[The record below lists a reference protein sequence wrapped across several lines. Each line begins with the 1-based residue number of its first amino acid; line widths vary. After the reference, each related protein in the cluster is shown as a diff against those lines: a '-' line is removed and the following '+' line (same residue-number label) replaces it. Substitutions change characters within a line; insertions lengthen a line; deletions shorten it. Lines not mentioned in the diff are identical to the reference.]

1 MFTFVISK
9 AVQTLTL
16 RKAMLNHIGVR
27 VKNLSELVGIFFTTG
42 EQVQSISNT
51 CTLHDNHF
59 YPDSRIE
66 LWLYRTC
73 IARITK
79 DGKLFITYGK
89 YGNSMTTS
97 KRLNAILKDSS
108 LNLSREKISYY
119 TKLARQN
126 VPNEVEIIE
135 YKK

>member
-1 MFTFVISK
+1 M
-9 AVQTLTL
+9 A
-16 RKAMLNHIGVR
+16 
-27 VKNLSELVGIFFTTG
+27 VKNLTELVRNFFTSGDASKT
-42 EQVQSISNT
+42 ISNT
-51 CTLHDNHF
+51 CIYGSVS
-59 YPDSRIE
+59 YPDSKIE

-97 KRLNAILKDSS
+97 KRLNTILQDSS
-108 LNLSREKISYY
+108 LNLSSEKRAYY

-126 VPNEVEIIE
+126 IPNEVEIIE